1 MGVKKLLKF
10 LTDYSGIVRDTKIY
24 DYTGKKIVE
33 DLGKTIFSQRVEEVL
48 SVLKTVF
55 NHDHLYTRG
64 GNSSFVTFDLDDNIS
79 LVSNEDDIKGG
90 AVL

>member
-1 MGVKKLLKF
+1 
-10 LTDYSGIVRDTKIY
+10 
-24 DYTGKKIVE
+24 
-33 DLGKTIFSQRVEEVL
+33 VEEVL

-79 LVSNEDDIKGG
+79 LVSNEDDKKGELFYEKDL
-90 AVL
+90 VL